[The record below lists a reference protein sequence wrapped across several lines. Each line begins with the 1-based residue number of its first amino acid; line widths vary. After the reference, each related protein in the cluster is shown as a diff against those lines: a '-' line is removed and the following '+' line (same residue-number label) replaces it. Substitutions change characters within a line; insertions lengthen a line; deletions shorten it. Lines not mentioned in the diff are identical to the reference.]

1 MKKLVSGALAL
12 FATFTLTAFNLHAAD
27 ATAGV
32 DVNSAYVWRG
42 ITFNDGLVVQPSMD
56 VSKGN
61 FSFNVWGN
69 MDVGTYNGTL
79 ESGEFSEVDLTV
91 SYGMTFGMASVSAGY
106 IEYLF
111 PYHEKN
117 DNYPGTRELYGSLG
131 IEPLEGLTAGF
142 DAYWDFDEVRGCYLN
157 LNLGYSREVIEKLS
171 VGVSA
176 AAGYANENF
185 AEAYGGT
192 EAGLYDYNFSLGI
205 DYAVTDTLGIGANI
219 GYTGNFDTDVL
230 PDQDVNLY
238 GGGSIS
244 YTF

>member
-1 MKKLVSGALAL
+1 MKKLATGALAF
-12 FATFTLTAFNLHAAD
+12 FAAVTLIPLNLYAAD

-42 ITFNDGLVVQPSMD
+42 ITFNDRLVIQPSVD

-69 MDVGTYNGTL
+69 MDVGNHDDTP
-79 ESGEFSEVDLTV
+79 ESGEFSEVDLTA
-91 SYGMTFGMASVSAGY
+91 SYGMTFDMVSVSVGY

-111 PYHEKN
+111 PAGG
-117 DNYPGTRELYGSLG
+117 DGTRELYGSLG
-131 IEPLEGLTAGF
+131 VEPVEGLSAGF

-157 LNLGYSREVIEKLS
+157 LNLGYSREVIRKLS

-185 AEAYGGT
+185 AVFNGGT
-192 EAGLYDYNFSLGI
+192 DGGLYDYNFSLGV
-205 DYAVTDTLGIGANI
+205 DYAVTDALGIGANI
-219 GYTGNFDTDVL
+219 GYTGNFDDDVL
-230 PDQDVNLY
+230 PDQDVDTY
-238 GGGSIS
+238 GGCSIS